1 LQGGDPLQIDAAA
14 GPYLCE
20 WFNNPENASGYSD
33 MLTVTSYLC
42 PPGTTARFGDRC
54 SASPLSG
61 ATFELTR
68 ARSGDRSSGVTGDLG
83 DVVFERLIPGDYTL
97 TSIPPAGTNVA
108 VYVVSCQAGEE
119 TFDFTYD
126 DANGMRIR
134 LALPGG
140 VDISCAWYN
149 VPPGRSPVT
158 PGQAS
163 GSITVHKFLCQGKA
177 IASYNWETDCPAQ
190 ATAAGFSL
198 KTADGRPIAV
208 GTIDAQ
214 GMLTFAQLANGAY
227 PTQRNDRKLVPC
239 RSRSGRF
246 GRERVGQRWNEH
258 RRVHL
263 QLLCE
268 TGRFPPEHGD
278 GRRGAN
284 RGCFFRWRLAW
295 GIGARGRGHPGVG
308 ARRPESTSARGDHRR
323 APGNRQRRRRTF
335 GRDDVT
341 PDFDPD
347 CAGVLTRLHY
357 GHSRLPERPFDRRRR
372 KACPSYEIW
381 GDIAG
386 IGRRPPSAD
395 GSIVTGTG

>member
-1 LQGGDPLQIDAAA
+1 MLFEGLPSGAYSLSNSIPGDFNTPWAFCGVEGGNLQPLTWLQGGDPLQIDAAA

-119 TFDFTYD
+119 SFDFTYD

-214 GMLTFAQLANGAY
+214 GMLTFSQLANGAY
-227 PTQRNDRKLVPC
+227 QLNETTGNWCHAEADRVDSAGNVLV
-239 RSRSGRF
+239 SG
-246 GRERVGQRWNEH
+246 GTN
-258 RRVHL
+258 
-263 QLLCE
+263 
-268 TGRFPPEHGD
+268 T
-278 GRRGAN
+278 
-284 RGCFFRWRLAW
+284 
-295 GIGARGRGHPGVG
+295 
-308 ARRPESTSARGDHRR
+308 
-323 APGNRQRRRRTF
+323 
-335 GRDDVT
+335 DVFIYNCSVKQV
-341 PDFDPD
+341 D
-347 CAGVLTRLHY
+347 
-357 GHSRLPERPFDRRRR
+357 SLP
-372 KACPSYEIW
+372 S
-381 GDIAG
+381 
-386 IGRRPPSAD
+386 
-395 GSIVTGTG
+395 TGTGAVGPTAAVSSDGDWLGELALAAGATLALALVARNRLQHAAIIAELQEIGSAGDEPSDEMM